1 MKLISLVTVLIL
13 SVVFA
18 ASPLYA
24 KNVPPVKTPVI
35 TPLSVN
41 EVETLVFMR
50 EEEKV
55 ARDVYLHLYDQ
66 WQLII
71 FVNISSSEQMHMD
84 ALKVLL
90 DQYGID
96 DPVVDNTV
104 GAFTEPY
111 LLTLYEDMV
120 NEGLLGEIEA
130 LYVGALIEEIDIQD
144 LIDGIAESNHANVIQ
159 AYEYLLQ
166 GSRNHLRA
174 FVRNIESRGLIYEA
188 QYMDQDQVDEILD
201 NPMERKNKSKRK
213 TKKGG
218 R

>member
-1 MKLISLVTVLIL
+1 MKLISLVPVLIL

-24 KNVPPVKTPVI
+24 KNAPPVKTPVI
-35 TPLSVN
+35 TPLSVD

-50 EEEKV
+50 EEEKM
-55 ARDVYLHLYDQ
+55 ARDVYLSFYE
-66 WQLII
+66 QLQLVI
-71 FVNISSSEQMHMD
+71 FTNIASAEQQHMD

-90 DQYGID
+90 DQYAID

-104 GAFTEPY
+104 GAFTDPG
-111 LLTLYEDMV
+111 LLALYESLLV
-120 NEGLLGEIEA
+120 NGFVGEIEA

-144 LIDGIAESNHANVIQ
+144 LIDAIAESDHTDVIQ
-159 AYEYLLQ
+159 AYENLLQ

-201 NPMERKNKSKRK
+201 NPMERKNKGKRK
-213 TKKGG
+213 GKKGG